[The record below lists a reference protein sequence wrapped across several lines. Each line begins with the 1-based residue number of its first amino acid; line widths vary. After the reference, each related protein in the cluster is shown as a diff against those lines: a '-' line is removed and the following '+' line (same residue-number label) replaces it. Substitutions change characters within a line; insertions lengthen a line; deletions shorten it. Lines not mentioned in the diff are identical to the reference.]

1 MNNKAIEIE
10 LRRRKEKAAKEREAA
25 ELDRE
30 KAELWT
36 NFYGEEDV
44 KEIYEEI
51 RTKLYEN
58 VLSGEAEWN
67 GTTKISVN
75 IPPSRYGVLHVNPSF
90 GYKRLASES
99 AVFLQSALRSF
110 AEHLKVKFDNDE
122 MKEVGFKGLPT
133 FESVVFGDHFAERRE
148 HIKEIKNKMERFY
161 VALPIVLILSSL
173 SLSIL
178 TASLAFLSGFIFSI
192 MFLFASL
199 FFGLVF
205 SGEKHY
211 EEVAER
217 RAKSCFLRRAKK
229 GYYKK
234 NISEYTMIVEWSVNR
249 EKAENFRKDVQKA
262 ADEALNDPCVAL
274 KYEASG
280 VPEVEKEWEQMIAE
294 EVSVRA

>member
-36 NFYGEEDV
+36 NFYDEEDV

-51 RTKLYEN
+51 RTKLYES

-67 GTTKISVN
+67 NHAKFSVN

-90 GYKRLASES
+90 GYKRLASEN
-99 AVFLQSALRSF
+99 AVCLKSALRSF

-122 MKEVGFKGLPT
+122 MKEIGFKGLPT
-133 FESVVFGDHFAERRE
+133 FRSVVFGDQYAEGRE

-161 VALPIVLILSSL
+161 SALPFVLIFSSL
-173 SLSIL
+173 FLTIL
-178 TASLAFLSGFIFSI
+178 TASLVFLSGFIFSI
-192 MFLFASL
+192 IFLFASL
-199 FFGLVF
+199 FFGAVF
-205 SGEKHY
+205 SGERLY
-211 EEVAER
+211 ADVAEW

-234 NISEYTMIVEWSVNR
+234 DVSEYTMIVEWSVNR
-249 EKAENFRKDVQKA
+249 EEAENFRKDVQKA

-274 KYEASG
+274 KYETSG
-280 VPEVEKEWEQMIAE
+280 VPEVDEEWEQMIAE
-294 EVSVRA
+294 EVSAHT